1 MPKIRWERLPRE
13 KWSNPRERAKER
25 QTSEDDLFE
34 LAEWKSQDPDVPD
47 GDWYKDFGTFK
58 LCGTGKFPSTFLLA
72 GQSRAGQAVV
82 TAGCCALRTG
92 AGARGWL
99 RNLWRLCVGRI
110 GARLHFACKKH
121 EAIFGGGSRPG
132 WWLAG
137 ARRFYPRYSTTVL
150 AIPVLDR
157 ICAFSFMAVD
167 RWRSAYHRPAS

>member
-1 MPKIRWERLPRE
+1 MPKIQWERLRRE
-13 KWSNPRERAKER
+13 KWSHLRERAKER
-25 QTSEDDLFE
+25 QISKVICSNWRSGNRKIPMCRMASGIKISERSSFAAPASSEHIL
-34 LAEWKSQDPDVPD
+34 V
-47 GDWYKDFGTFK
+47 G
-58 LCGTGKFPSTFLLA
+58 
-72 GQSRAGQAVV
+72 RAGRAPQAVV

-121 EAIFGGGSRPG
+121 EAIFGGGSRSG